1 MAGVE
6 RPVVVGITLRPMTAE
21 GCPERLVVNRAY
33 ADSLERAGALVLG
46 IPTLRDPDGAAALL
60 DGCDALVLPGGPDVE
75 PRRYGEELRPDCH
88 VEVVRDLDEVEAHLA
103 ERALAADLPLLAICR
118 GCQVLNVVCG
128 GSLWQDITVQR
139 AGNPA
144 HDGERWGTP
153 RTALV
158 HPIALD
164 PESRLAAVLGRA
176 EVAVNSIH
184 HQGLC
189 RLGGGLRAAGWSP
202 DGMVEA
208 VEMPGRRF
216 VIGLQCHPE
225 EFSATEPWAE
235 RLFAALVD
243 AARERRATGEAAWRP
258 VVGG

>member
-33 ADSLERAGALVLG
+33 ADSLERAGGLVLG
-46 IPTLRDPDGAAALL
+46 IPTLRDPDGAGALL
-60 DGCDALVLPGGPDVE
+60 DGCDALVLPGGPDVG
-75 PRRYGEELRPDCH
+75 PHRYGEEPRPDCH
-88 VEVVRDLDEVEAHLA
+88 VEVVPDLDEVEAHLA
-103 ERALAADLPLLAICR
+103 ARALAADLPLLAICR
-118 GCQVLNVVCG
+118 GCQLLNVVCG

-139 AGNPA
+139 VGNPA

-158 HPIALD
+158 HPVAVEPGSL
-164 PESRLAAVLGRA
+164 LASVLGRTQ
-176 EVAVNSIH
+176 VSVNSIH
-184 HQGLC
+184 HQALH
-189 RLGGGLRAAGWSP
+189 RLGGGLRATGWSP

-216 VIGLQCHPE
+216 VVGLQCHPE

-235 RLFAALVD
+235 RLFTALVR
-243 AARERRATGEAAWRP
+243 AARERRAAPGAAWRP
-258 VVGG
+258 AVGG